1 MTPVPP
7 AAAAPRHTVGLGQR
21 IVNVYGNFFG
31 TINMGDQLV
40 ESRAPAER
48 KRLLQAIREL
58 VEIPLRDQLAG
69 PPLAI
74 PLQSCP
80 SAVSGRSPEE
90 GTASTSLPPGTLV
103 GEVFRDERQKLL
115 ILGEGGSGK
124 KTALRLLALELVARA
139 EADETVPIPLILGL
153 GSWDGR
159 NARLADW
166 LVRELSRPGP
176 YELSAK
182 RANWWIEQEKVLPL
196 LWGLDTVELSRR
208 AECLDEMNRYRES
221 RDVTRDMAVTCRDDD
236 YEALSP
242 RRLSLRGAIRLLPLT
257 PQQVDEHL
265 AALGLDALRAD
276 VSADPT
282 LGTLAGSPVA
292 LSFLAS
298 RYRDRAGGHAPPSG
312 DAGTEARVQRVVEDY
327 VTSRLDDRDPNASCT
342 REQITRWLGWIAVS
356 LSRGERTFYLDRLQP
371 DWLPSRSARV
381 TYAIADRASA
391 ALLVGCLFGLL
402 FGLHFGLELVLV
414 GAPAGALVGGLLG
427 GRDPTSDNPVAR
439 AFVGR
444 VLSGLFIAGTASAI
458 ITGLTIG
465 SFAMASGVLGALAG
479 ALGAGLA
486 GGPGVRPRAIVL
498 KGPVDWS
505 LALALRHAAGGFVI
519 GSSLGA
525 LVGFLG
531 LRLGRV
537 ELRTAAADRLDET
550 GLTLLAAVLV
560 GVLFGLIAALGF
572 GMLGGLTAGIVEE
585 QRRPNQAIRRSGRRA
600 LQVAAG
606 VVLGTVPLVTAVL
619 TLVGGSPRLLDNV
632 GFAAQA
638 SLLIGPILGI
648 VAALAFGGYAVL
660 SHATLRLVLWRC
672 GVAPLAYVSFLE
684 EAKRCELLSR
694 VGGGYE
700 FRPALLEYFARRY
713 RASA

>member
-1 MTPVPP
+1 
-7 AAAAPRHTVGLGQR
+7 
-21 IVNVYGNFFG
+21 
-31 TINMGDQLV
+31 
-40 ESRAPAER
+40 
-48 KRLLQAIREL
+48 
-58 VEIPLRDQLAG
+58 
-69 PPLAI
+69 
-74 PLQSCP
+74 
-80 SAVSGRSPEE
+80 
-90 GTASTSLPPGTLV
+90 
-103 GEVFRDERQKLL
+103 
-115 ILGEGGSGK
+115 
-124 KTALRLLALELVARA
+124 
-139 EADETVPIPLILGL
+139 
-153 GSWDGR
+153 
-159 NARLADW
+159 
-166 LVRELSRPGP
+166 
-176 YELSAK
+176 
-182 RANWWIEQEKVLPL
+182 
-196 LWGLDTVELSRR
+196 
-208 AECLDEMNRYRES
+208 
-221 RDVTRDMAVTCRDDD
+221 
-236 YEALSP
+236 
-242 RRLSLRGAIRLLPLT
+242 
-257 PQQVDEHL
+257 
-265 AALGLDALRAD
+265 
-276 VSADPT
+276 
-282 LGTLAGSPVA
+282 
-292 LSFLAS
+292 
-298 RYRDRAGGHAPPSG
+298 
-312 DAGTEARVQRVVEDY
+312 
-327 VTSRLDDRDPNASCT
+327 
-342 REQITRWLGWIAVS
+342 
-356 LSRGERTFYLDRLQP
+356 
-371 DWLPSRSARV
+371 
-381 TYAIADRASA
+381 
-391 ALLVGCLFGLL
+391 
-402 FGLHFGLELVLV
+402 
-414 GAPAGALVGGLLG
+414 
-427 GRDPTSDNPVAR
+427 
-439 AFVGR
+439 
-444 VLSGLFIAGTASAI
+444 LSGLFIVGTASAI

-479 ALGAGLA
+479 AIGAGLT